1 MLRSH
6 MKPPFRSARRS
17 RLFKLN
23 DPRNGARKPA
33 PVICFFFELS
43 PPEPRERIIFC
54 APTIL
59 GRSPFGCDPALL
71 LQLVQRRVQRSV
83 AHLQNVAGHLRSE
96 EHTSELQS
104 RGHLVCRLL
113 LEKKKNKKIQ

>member
-59 GRSPFGCDPALL
+59 GRFPFGCDPALL
-71 LQLVQRRVQRSV
+71 LQLVQRDRKSTRLNSSHGYISYAVFC
-83 AHLQNVAGHLRSE
+83 LKKKKLRSAM
-96 EHTSELQS
+96 SGVSS
-104 RGHLVCRLL
+104 RVLSTTPS
-113 LEKKKNKKIQ
+113 